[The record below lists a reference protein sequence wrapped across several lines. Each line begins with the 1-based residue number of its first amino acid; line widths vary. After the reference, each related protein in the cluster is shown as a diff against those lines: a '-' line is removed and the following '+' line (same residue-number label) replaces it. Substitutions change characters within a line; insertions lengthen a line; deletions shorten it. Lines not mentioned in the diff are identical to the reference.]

1 MIRKTA
7 LLAGVAG
14 ALMIAAPA
22 LAQET
27 TQDPAADPMTQTEP
41 MTDSAQAEAEASSS
55 VAPGAEVKASDGATL
70 GILEGAGVDASG
82 QQTLQI
88 RGSDGQL
95 REAPIDGAA
104 LDNGA
109 VVLTWT
115 EAEFQAAPA
124 VSDAAS
130 EVSGSEAP
138 LPGEEVLPQP
148 SADAEAIPEA
158 EPIEEPAADKEEPQA

>member
-22 LAQET
+22 LAQDI
-27 TQDPAADPMTQTEP
+27 TQDP
-41 MTDSAQAEAEASSS
+41 MTDPLTQAPTEQLEAQPDESGS
-55 VAPGAEVKASDGATL
+55 VAPGAEVKAADGATL
-70 GILEGAGVDASG
+70 GTLEGAGVDGSG

-95 REAPIDGAA
+95 REAPIAGAQ

-109 VVLTWT
+109 VVLAWT

-124 VSDAAS
+124 VSDATSNVAGEEQDLS
-130 EVSGSEAP
+130 NPDPVTEQP
-138 LPGEEVLPQP
+138 LPEEDETP
-148 SADAEAIPEA
+148 EPEA
-158 EPIEEPAADKEEPQA
+158 

>member
-22 LAQET
+22 LAQDM
-27 TQDPAADPMTQTEP
+27 TQDPATDPMTQTDP
-41 MTDSAQAEAEASSS
+41 MTDAAPAEAEASGS

-70 GILEGAGVDASG
+70 GILEGAGVDVSG

-95 REAPIDGAA
+95 REAPIAGAA

-124 VSDAAS
+124 VSDATS
-130 EVSGSEAP
+130 NVSGSEAP
-138 LPGEEVLPQP
+138 LPGDEAQP
-148 SADAEAIPEA
+148 EMSTDVDAVPEA
-158 EPIEEPAADKEEPQA
+158 APVDEPAAEKPQA